1 MRSEAVDVLVVGG
14 GPAGA
19 STAFWLARAGLRVTL
34 VDRARF
40 PRTKACAEYLSPQA
54 SRLLHAMGALE
65 QVERAGAAQL
75 TGMRIRAPSGA
86 EFEGQ
91 FLAEHGYRGFRDRGL
106 ALPRYDLDA
115 ILLDAARAAGAQ
127 VHEGWRL
134 TDLARAA
141 DGRVTGAVGTDS
153 HGVRRTLEA
162 KLVVGADGLR
172 STVARRLALA
182 QRSRLVKRY
191 ACVAHFDDVRG
202 IGTAGEMHVAS
213 NGYVG
218 LADVGH
224 GLTNVAL
231 VVPAAVMATADHG
244 AERFLLQ
251 WLAGH
256 PHLAARFVDARIHG
270 AVRTSGPFA
279 THAKRAWA
287 PGAAL
292 VGDAADFFDPFTG
305 EGIYSALR
313 GGELLAPFAEAAVR
327 AQNPRDADAALRQY
341 ARAHR
346 KEFRGKRIVEQMIG
360 VAVAYPAVFDRAA
373 RVLERRQEMADLL
386 IGVVGDF
393 VPPREVLRPRFL
405 FNLFGGLA

>member
-1 MRSEAVDVLVVGG
+1 M
-14 GPAGA
+14 
-19 STAFWLARAGLRVTL
+19 WLAREGMRVTL

-54 SRLLHAMGALE
+54 SRLLHAMGTLE

-106 ALPRYDLDA
+106 ALPRYDLDL
-115 ILLDAARAAGAQ
+115 ILLDAARAGGVR
-127 VHEGWRL
+127 VHEGWRSTGL
-134 TDLARAA
+134 TRGA
-141 DGRVTGAVGTDS
+141 DGRVSGAIGTDAQGAPAEVS
-153 HGVRRTLEA
+153 A

-172 STVARRLALA
+172 SIVARRLGLA
-182 QRSRLVKRY
+182 HRSRLVERY
-191 ACVAHFDDVRG
+191 ACVAHFEGVRD
-202 IGTAGEMHVAS
+202 IGAAGEMHVAT

-218 LADVGH
+218 LADVGR

-231 VVPAAVMATADHG
+231 VVPAAVMATAHHG
-244 AERFLLQ
+244 AERFLLG

-256 PHLAARFVDARIHG
+256 PHLATRFGHAQIKG
-270 AVRTSGPFA
+270 AVRTSGPFG

-292 VGDAADFFDPFTG
+292 VGDAVDFFDPFTG

-313 GGELLAPFAEAAVR
+313 GGELLAPFAAAAVR
-327 AQNPRDADAALRQY
+327 AGNPRDADAALRGY

-346 KEFRGKRIVEQMIG
+346 QEFRGKRIVEQVIG
-360 VAVAYPAVFDRAA
+360 LTVAYPALFDRAA
-373 RVLERRQEMADLL
+373 RVLARRQEMADLL

-393 VPPREVLRPRFL
+393 VPTREVLRPRFL
-405 FNLFGGLA
+405 FDLFGGLS

>member
-1 MRSEAVDVLVVGG
+1 MRIEATDVLVVGG

-34 VDRARF
+34 VDRAHF

-106 ALPRYDLDA
+106 ALPRHDLDA
-115 ILLDAARAAGAQ
+115 ILLSAARASGVN

-134 TDLARAA
+134 RDLARDV
-141 DGRVTGAVGTDS
+141 DGRVTGAMGTDAQ
-153 HGVRRTLEA
+153 GVQRTLHA
-162 KLVVGADGLR
+162 RIVVGADGLR
-172 STVARRLALA
+172 SIVARRLGLA
-182 QRSRLVKRY
+182 ARSRWLKRY
-191 ACVAHFDDVRG
+191 ACVAHFERVRG
-202 IGTAGEMHVAS
+202 IGAAGEMHVAS

-218 LADVGH
+218 MADVGG

-231 VVPAAVMATADHG
+231 VVPAAVMATAHHG
-244 AERFLLQ
+244 AERFLLG
-251 WLAGH
+251 WLTGH
-256 PHLAARFVDARIHG
+256 PHLAARFIDARMRG

-279 THAKRAWA
+279 THARRTWA

-305 EGIYSALR
+305 EGIYTALR
-313 GGELLAPFAEAAVR
+313 GGELLAPFAAAAVEAR
-327 AQNPRDADAALRQY
+327 SPRDADASLRAY
-341 ARAHR
+341 ARAHGA
-346 KEFRGKRIVEQMIG
+346 EFRGKRIVEQMIG

-373 RVLERRQEMADLL
+373 RVLARRQEMADLL

-405 FNLFGGLA
+405 FDLFGGIA